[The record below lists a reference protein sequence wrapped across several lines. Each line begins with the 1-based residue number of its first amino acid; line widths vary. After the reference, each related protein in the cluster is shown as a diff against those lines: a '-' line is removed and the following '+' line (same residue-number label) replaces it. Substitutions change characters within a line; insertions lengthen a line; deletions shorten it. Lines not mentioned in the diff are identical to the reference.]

1 MSQDELGDHELTSS
15 CHKYL
20 GDLFFTVK
28 RHKLMLAEQEY
39 TIAKKMREDLRLDAS
54 ERHVLL
60 LNNLGKCLS
69 ETNRA
74 KKAIEVLES
83 ARDTAEKLAESDELT
98 ACKTKVYASL
108 AIAYDLVQMKSEA
121 VRYAKKAMDFKR
133 IENIIK
139 PYEYQHLLKI
149 LQN

>member
-1 MSQDELGDHELTSS
+1 M
-15 CHKYL
+15 
-20 GDLFFTVK
+20 
-28 RHKLMLAEQEY
+28 AEKEY

-74 KKAIEVLES
+74 NEATEVLES
-83 ARDTAEKLAESDELT
+83 ARDTAEKLAESDEPT
-98 ACKTKVYASL
+98 VCKTKVYTSL
-108 AIAYDLVQMKSEA
+108 AIAYDLVRIKSEA
-121 VRYAKKAMDFKR
+121 RVRYAKKAMEFDR
-133 IENIIK
+133 IKEVIKAYEKNIL
-139 PYEYQHLLKI
+139 HKI